1 MKRSQRFHNKAP
13 RKPTK
18 KQIAIRKRRRHIV
31 VYSFLGIAIVAVRI
45 FIPGAAVTAY
55 GEVKG
60 IFQWLGSEAQDLST
74 YALALIGLAYT
85 VKELWNIISR
95 KS

>member
-1 MKRSQRFHNKAP
+1 MKRSQRYHNKRS

-18 KQIAIRKRRRHIV
+18 KQTAVRKHRQHII
-31 VYSFLGIAIVAVRI
+31 VYGLLVAAVVAVRI
-45 FIPGAAVTAY
+45 FIPGAVATAY